1 MTQQRFQNE
10 GDEEQ
15 RLDRF
20 LHDRLQNSA
29 LSRSQLKILIESGA
43 AELDGR
49 VVTKAGTLVR
59 PGSIVILTLSDGG
72 AAEHGAAPSALE
84 LPLVVLHEDE
94 SLIVINKQVG
104 LTMHPGA
111 GNKSETLVNA
121 LVHHFGAQKPE
132 LFRSGARPG
141 IVHRLDK
148 DTSGVVVVAKTA
160 AAHAFLAEQFAS
172 RTIEREYRALV
183 FSTPRALRPV
193 NTADEGEVQ
202 TNIGR
207 DPRNRK
213 RMAVV
218 PSGGKTALTRW
229 RVLERMSYGC
239 FLAVKLGTGRT
250 HQIRV
255 HMAHIGCPIIGDPVY
270 GDASMLPAKLK
281 VAAQKFGHQALH
293 AGVLEFTHPDSGR
306 RVRFEAQVPR
316 DFEGLLQ
323 IFRAYE

>member
-1 MTQQRFQNE
+1 MSRQRFQNE
-10 GDEEQ
+10 SGEEQ

-20 LHDRLQNSA
+20 LQERLQGA
-29 LSRSQLKILIESGA
+29 AFSRSQLKLLIEAGA
-43 AELDGR
+43 AELDGN
-49 VVTKAGTLVR
+49 VVTKAGTIVR
-59 PGSIVILTLSDGG
+59 PGSVVMFEASENGG
-72 AAEHGAAPSALE
+72 ADSGAAPTALE

-121 LVHHFGAQKPE
+121 LVHHFGAHKPE
-132 LFRSGARPG
+132 LFQSGARPG

-160 AAHAFLAEQFAS
+160 AAHAFLAEQFAARS
-172 RTIEREYRALV
+172 IEREYRALV

-207 DPRNRK
+207 DPRERK

-229 RVLERMSYGC
+229 RVLERMNYGC
-239 FLAVKLGTGRT
+239 LLGVKLGTGRT

-270 GDASMLPAKLK
+270 GDDSMLPAKLK

-293 AGVLEFTHPDSGR
+293 AGVLEFTHPGSGK
-306 RVRFEAQVPR
+306 RVRFEAQLPQ
-316 DFEGLLQ
+316 DFEALLQ
-323 IFRAYE
+323 IFRAYQ